1 MDIRPARRNYR
12 AMRQDADALIVG
24 GGLNGPATALALAG
38 AGLRVALID
47 AAEPELRMDPGFDGR
62 AYNLGLAS
70 RRFLQVAGVWDAIAP
85 QAQAVREV
93 VLEDARPGERAVAAL
108 AHFDHDEI
116 DEGPAA
122 QIVEDRVLR
131 PALMRACEAEPRI
144 AIHAPATV
152 LATRRGDV
160 GAEADL
166 STGETLRAPLLIA
179 CDGRES
185 PLARAAG
192 IRRTGWGYEQTGL
205 VCAVE
210 HEKDHQG
217 VARQRFLPGGPF
229 AVLPL
234 PGGKR
239 SSLVWTERTAEARRI
254 HALPDADYRAEV
266 EARMGGALGAVTLA
280 GKRWM
285 YPLKLSVAQS
295 WIAPR
300 LALVGDAAHAV
311 HPIAGQGLNL
321 GLRDAAA
328 LAEVLAE
335 AKRRGEDI
343 GVTPV
348 LERYQTW
355 RRFDGVSLALGM
367 DAVNRLFSSDDPAL
381 RLIRDAGV
389 RLATALR
396 PARRAFMREAAGVS
410 GDLPKML
417 RGERI

>member
-1 MDIRPARRNYR
+1 MT
-12 AMRQDADALIVG
+12 QDADALIVG
-24 GGLNGPATALALAG
+24 GGLNGPAAALALAQ

-47 AAEPELRMDPGFDGR
+47 AAEPDERMRPDFDGR

-70 RRFLQVAGVWDAIAP
+70 RRFLQVAGVWEAIAP
-85 QAQAVREV
+85 HVQPVAQV
-93 VLEDARPGERAVAAL
+93 VLEDARPGDRAAAAL

-131 PALMRACEAEPRI
+131 PALLQAAMAHPLI
-144 AIHAPATV
+144 ALHAPATV
-152 LATRRGDV
+152 LATRRDDV
-160 GAEADL
+160 GAEAEL
-166 STGETLRAPLLIA
+166 STGEVLRAPVLIA
-179 CDGRES
+179 CDGRDS
-185 PLARAAG
+185 RLARAAG
-192 IRRTGWGYEQTGL
+192 ILRTGWGYDQTGL
-205 VCAVE
+205 VSAVE
-210 HEKDHQG
+210 HERDHGG

-234 PGGKR
+234 PGGRR
-239 SSLVWTERTAEARRI
+239 SSLVWTERTAEAQRI
-254 HALPDADYRAEV
+254 HALPDAEYRAEV

-280 GKRWM
+280 GRRWM
-285 YPLKLSVAQS
+285 YPLKLSVAQA
-295 WIAPR
+295 WVAPR

-343 GVTPV
+343 GVLTV
-348 LERYQTW
+348 LERYQRW

-367 DAVNRLFSSDDPAL
+367 DAVNRLFSNDDPGL

-410 GDLPKML
+410 GDLPRML
-417 RGERI
+417 RGEAI